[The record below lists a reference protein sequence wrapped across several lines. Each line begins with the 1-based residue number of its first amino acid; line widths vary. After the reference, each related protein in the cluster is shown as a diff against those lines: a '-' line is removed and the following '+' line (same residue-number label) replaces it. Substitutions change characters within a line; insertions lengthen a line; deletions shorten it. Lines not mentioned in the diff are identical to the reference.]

1 MVFLHHSQVISH
13 LFCLLGSQG
22 RQIGAFL
29 GSVFGRPLGKFPGFS
44 VVLSCIQVRLLPL
57 FQHGIAAILEI
68 SYLEPGS
75 NKNNASNRTPNF
87 LVGGQSPK
95 LLQHILIVAC
105 VYLFIRSVVQ
115 RIVSY
120 CILIRFLYCIIYIN
134 VCRVVNG
141 TSSKCSIVFQGFEDI
156 GVVVNWIASLR
167 FEA

>member
-1 MVFLHHSQVISH
+1 MHEWNSRRRGVSRIAYRL
-13 LFCLLGSQG
+13 
-22 RQIGAFL
+22 RIGQPRFRFRL
-29 GSVFGRPLGKFPGFS
+29 NFRHRMC
-44 VVLSCIQVRLLPL
+44 VVDLSELNTD
-57 FQHGIAAILEI
+57 
-68 SYLEPGS
+68 LEPGS

-167 FEA
+167 FVA